1 MWWRLT
7 KSAIFSVLAPG
18 TVGVL
23 IPFWLRQSSAHYF
36 PAPPLQIPL
45 GILLFALGAGIYLS
59 CAWDFAVKGFGT
71 PAPID
76 APKVLVV
83 QGLYRFT
90 RNPMYVGVSAMVA
103 GQTIYW
109 GFSTIAVYLALVIT
123 AFSLFVTFY
132 EEPTLRRQFGAAYE
146 EYCRRVPRWFGP
158 RRAT

>member
-7 KSAIFSVLAPG
+7 KTAIFSVLAPG

-23 IPFWLRQSSAHYF
+23 IPFWLRRSAAHYF
-36 PAPPLQIPL
+36 PVPPLQIPL
-45 GILLFALGAGIYLS
+45 GILMFVIGAGIYLW
-59 CAWDFAVKGFGT
+59 CAWDFVVKGFGT

-90 RNPMYVGVSAMVA
+90 RNPMYVGVSSMVV
-103 GQTIYW
+103 GQMIYW
-109 GFSTIAVYLALVIT
+109 GSSAIAVYLLLVIT
-123 AFSLFVTFY
+123 AFSLFVIFY
-132 EEPTLRRQFGAAYE
+132 EEPALRRQFGAAYE

-158 RRAT
+158 QRAT